1 MGLNA
6 TGGRSAK
13 WRGKGKGSHKGY
25 NCEKFLVQ
33 IMMED
38 LASEVKRGKDLY
50 RRMLKGQQ

>member
-50 RRMLKGQQ
+50 RRMLKG